1 MYIVPKYPLSLSRVQ
16 TAAPRIAAAPSLQ
29 ETLRLMDATKPT
41 TRDQVRTH
49 KVNRAF
55 GAEYETQHEKTCSQA
70 LKTRNETHSNIHA
83 TKHSLTRANDG
94 IIKHTHNVSGL
105 DWTSWKA
112 DPRTVG
118 RSSGRND
125 SGSWHKQSALPTTR
139 NSVDDMSDDEFKDM
153 MKRYV
158 AENFGSMTKKYAGSF
173 GSTKKWS

>member
-1 MYIVPKYPLSLSRVQ
+1 M
-16 TAAPRIAAAPSLQ
+16 
-29 ETLRLMDATKPT
+29 
-41 TRDQVRTH
+41 
-49 KVNRAF
+49 
-55 GAEYETQHEKTCSQA
+55 
-70 LKTRNETHSNIHA
+70 
-83 TKHSLTRANDG
+83 
-94 IIKHTHNVSGL
+94 SGL

-158 AENFGSMTKKYAGSF
+158 AENFGSMTKKYAENF
-173 GSTKKWS
+173 GSIKNSHNNKGKAQIKPDVRISRRKQTMAACLCRHMKEVLFSDTAVVMAEKDRKSYFKTTRRLLGECGYAQNLVGAWSFEGAVKEGEDVHHRLPTD